1 MTSVK
6 IDVRFIFSIHKTLTL
21 RGLVMESLGGHWPS
35 HFSAVKRTNYSKV
48 LFLSSLSGEILA
60 LKSSVKKKKNDFLE
74 TCQLFF

>member
-48 LFLSSLSGEILA
+48 LFLLSISGENLA
-60 LKSSVKKKKNDFLE
+60 LATSVKKKWNDFYE
-74 TCQLFF
+74 TCTLCF